1 MSDTAKRHAA
11 LDKKPPPA
19 QVLEALTEGNRRFYE
34 DRPRHPRTGLLR
46 RQQAHLSDQA
56 EHAQATILACSD
68 SRVPVERIFDAGI
81 MDLFVVRVAGNV
93 VGRSTAASLE
103 YGALHVHT
111 PVLVVLGHTGCGAVS
126 AAWHHRQEGVPSE
139 SERIAH
145 LLGHIDPALDR
156 VMAGGLQ
163 GDQGLAAAV
172 EENVWQAIAD
182 LGELSQP
189 VRQACQGSRLLVMG
203 AIYDLSNG
211 QVRWLDQEKAAA
223 MLQGGAK

>member
-11 LDKKPPPA
+11 LDKKPGPE
-19 QVLEALTEGNRRFYE
+19 QVLEALTEGNRRFYQ
-34 DRPRHPRTGLLR
+34 DCPRHPRTGMLR
-46 RQQAHLSDQA
+46 RQQAHVSDQS

-93 VGRSTAASLE
+93 VGRATAASLE

-111 PVLVVLGHTGCGAVS
+111 PVMVVLGHSGCGAVT

-145 LLGHIDPALDR
+145 LLEHIDPALDR
-156 VMAGGLQ
+156 VMASGLQ
-163 GDQGLAAAV
+163 GEQAMQAAV

-182 LGELSQP
+182 LGQLSLP
-189 VRQACQGSRLLVMG
+189 VRQASQEGHLLVIG

-211 QVRWLDQEKAAA
+211 QVRWLDQQKAGSV
-223 MLQGGAK
+223 LQGKG

>member
-1 MSDTAKRHAA
+1 MSNTAKRHAA
-11 LDKKPPPA
+11 LDNKPGPA
-19 QVLEALTEGNRRFYE
+19 QVLEALTEGNRRFYQ

-46 RQQAHLSDQA
+46 RQQAHVSDQA

-93 VGRSTAASLE
+93 VGRATAASLE

-111 PVLVVLGHTGCGAVS
+111 PLLVVLGHTGCGAVS

-145 LLGHIDPALDR
+145 LLEHIDPALDR
-156 VMAGGLQ
+156 VMAGGLN
-163 GDQGLAAAV
+163 GDLAMEAAV

-182 LGELSQP
+182 LGQLSQP
-189 VRQACQGSRLLVMG
+189 VRQASQEGRLLVTG

-211 QVRWLDQEKAAA
+211 RVRWLDQGKAVSV
-223 MLQGGAK
+223 LQGKG

>member
-1 MSDTAKRHAA
+1 MSGSEKRQAA
-11 LDKKPPPA
+11 LNKKPSPTR
-19 QVLEALTEGNRRFYE
+19 VLEDLTEGNRRFYR
-34 DRPRHPRTGLLR
+34 DCPRHPRTGLLR
-46 RQQAHLSDQA
+46 RQQAHVSDQS

-93 VGRSTAASLE
+93 IGRATAASLE

-111 PVLVVLGHTGCGAVS
+111 PVMVVLGHTGCGAVS

-145 LLGHIDPALDR
+145 LLEHIDPALDR
-156 VMAGGLQ
+156 VLAGGLE
-163 GDQGLAAAV
+163 GDPALAAAV

-182 LGELSQP
+182 LGELSRP
-189 VRQACQGSRLLVMG
+189 VRQASQEGHLLVTG

-211 QVRWLDQEKAAA
+211 QVRWLNQEKAATV
-223 MLQGGAK
+223 LQGGAK